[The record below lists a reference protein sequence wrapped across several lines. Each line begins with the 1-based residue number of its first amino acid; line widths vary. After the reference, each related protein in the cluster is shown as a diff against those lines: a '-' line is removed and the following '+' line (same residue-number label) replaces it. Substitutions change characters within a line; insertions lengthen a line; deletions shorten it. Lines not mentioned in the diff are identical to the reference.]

1 MRRVIDIAILH
12 IKLIMGQRSVLF
24 FSFLMPIIFT
34 ALMGQANFGV
44 GTSSGQKVNVVNE
57 DQGEQGQKLI
67 AQLQSQ
73 NLWKVV
79 VTDRSR
85 ALPEVKRD
93 KALAALII
101 PANFSESINQ
111 KTAPVLDFHTGPGAG
126 PRALVAEQS
135 VRAAVDSLN
144 SPQQALKISTEQ
156 AALATA
162 ALNRTPSG
170 AEQSSPG
177 MLVMFA
183 MLFMVA
189 GTNVV
194 IYERQLGTLR
204 RLMIMPMSKNSFL
217 LGKLLGIFVLGIFQ
231 MTVLILAGVVLFGV
245 SWGQSPSALILMVIS
260 FALVNTSL
268 GILLATLVRTAQQAN
283 ALASMAVMAF
293 SALGGA
299 WWPLD
304 IVPRWMNILGHILPS
319 AWAMDGFHAIIIRG
333 QSAGA
338 VVTEMAVLLAMG
350 IVFLLLSF
358 WNFSYD

>member
-1 MRRVIDIAILH
+1 MRKVIDIAILH

-57 DQGEQGQKLI
+57 DQGEQGQKLV

-73 NLWKVV
+73 NLWKIVI
-79 VTDRSR
+79 TDRSR
-85 ALPEVKRD
+85 ALSEVKRD

-101 PANFSESINQ
+101 PANFSVNQ
-111 KTAPVLDFHTGPGAG
+111 QVLDFHTGPGAG
-126 PRALVAEQS
+126 PRALVVEQS
-135 VRAAVDSLN
+135 VRAAIDSLN
-144 SPQQALKISTEQ
+144 SPQHTLTIQTEQ
-156 AALATA
+156 AALSNA

-217 LGKLLGIFVLGIFQ
+217 LGKLLGIFVLGLFQ

-245 SWGQSPSALILMVIS
+245 SWGHSPTALILMVIS

-304 IVPRWMNILGHILPS
+304 IVPRWMNILGHVLPS

-338 VVTEMAVLLAMG
+338 VLTEITVLLAMG

>member
-1 MRRVIDIAILH
+1 MRRVVDIAILH

-44 GTSSGQKVNVVNE
+44 GTSAGQKINVVNE
-57 DQGEQGQKLI
+57 DQGEQGRNLI

-73 NLWKVV
+73 NLWKVT

-101 PANFSESINQ
+101 PANFSASIDQ
-111 KTAPVLDFHTGPGAG
+111 KTTPALDFHTGPGAG

-135 VRAAVDSLN
+135 VRAAIDSLH
-144 SPQQALKISTEQ
+144 SPSQAPTIRTEQ
-156 AALATA
+156 ATLSNAT
-162 ALNRTPSG
+162 LNRTPSG

-231 MTVLILAGVVLFGV
+231 MTVLILAGIVMFGV
-245 SWGQSPSALILMVIS
+245 SWGQSPSALILMVLS
-260 FALVNTSL
+260 FGLVNTSL

-338 VVTEMAVLLAMG
+338 VLTEIAVLLGMAL
-350 IVFLLLSF
+350 VFLLMSF